1 MKKTAYLV
9 LLTAL
14 LIMPVGTA
22 FADDGTL
29 HDRLIIGQ
37 NFTLPAGETLDGDLV
52 VLAGEATIEKGAL
65 IQGDLVVIGGSLRLD
80 GEALGSAVV
89 IGGSA
94 SLGAASS
101 VGRDLVA
108 LGGSF
113 QRAEG
118 SRIAGDIITNLS
130 ITTERLPR
138 ATAVPSPTLPPDPDF
153 RFDFGPIG
161 TFASVLFQAFA
172 LGIVAMLLSAF
183 LRPQLDRVAQAIQA
197 QPFAAGS
204 LGLLTVFL
212 APFAIVLMAITL
224 ILIPLALAAAFLLVL
239 AWLFGLVAL
248 GHVVG
253 ERLTQ
258 AMNRSWEPVLTA
270 GFGAFVVGI
279 VLGTSNQIP
288 CVGWLASALIGLVGL
303 GAATMTFFGT
313 RAQYGVP
320 ATVDTRAIGS
330 EGEGAS
336 TPVV

>member
-1 MKKTAYLV
+1 MKTTICW
-9 LLTAL
+9 LLLAAL
-14 LIMPVGTA
+14 LILPAGTA
-22 FADDGTL
+22 YADDGTA

-52 VLAGEATIEKGAL
+52 VLAGEATIEEGAL
-65 IQGDLVVIGGSLRLD
+65 IQGNLVVIGGGLRLD

-130 ITTERLPR
+130 ITTEGPPR
-138 ATAVPSPTLPPDPDF
+138 ATAVPSATIPPDPDF
-153 RFDFGPIG
+153 RVDFGPIG
-161 TFASVLFQAFA
+161 TFAGVLFQAFA
-172 LGIVAMLLSAF
+172 LGVVAMLLSAF
-183 LRPQLDRVAQAIQA
+183 LRPQLDRVAQAVEA

-204 LGLLTVFL
+204 LGLLTVIL

-239 AWLFGLVAL
+239 AWLFGVVAL

-253 ERLTQ
+253 ERLTR
-258 AMNRSWEPVLTA
+258 AMNRNWEPVLTA
-270 GFGAFVVGI
+270 GFGAFIVGI

-303 GAATMTFFGT
+303 GAATMTLFGT
-313 RAQYGVP
+313 REHYRGP
-320 ATVDTRAIGS
+320 ATANTGMVGP

-336 TPVV
+336 TPAV

>member
-1 MKKTAYLV
+1 MKKTTYW
-9 LLTAL
+9 LLLAAL
-14 LIMPVGTA
+14 LIMPVRTA
-22 FADDGTL
+22 YADDGTA

-37 NFTLPAGETLDGDLV
+37 NFSLPAGETLDGDLV
-52 VLAGEATIEKGAL
+52 VLAGEATIEEGAI
-65 IQGDLVVIGGSLRLD
+65 IQGDLVVIGGDLRLD
-80 GEALGSAVV
+80 GDALGSAVV

-94 SLGAASS
+94 SLGASSS

-113 QRAEG
+113 QRADG

-138 ATAVPSPTLPPDPDF
+138 ATAVPSPALPPDPDF
-153 RFDFGPIG
+153 RFDLGPVG
-161 TFASVLFQAFA
+161 TFAGVLFQAFA
-172 LGIVAMLLSAF
+172 LGVVAMLLSAF
-183 LRPQLDRVAQAIQA
+183 LRPQLDRVAQAVQA

-239 AWLFGLVAL
+239 AWLFGVVAL

-253 ERLTQ
+253 EKLTQ

-270 GFGAFVVGI
+270 GFGAFIVGI

-303 GAATMTFFGT
+303 GAATMTLFGT
-313 RAQYGVP
+313 REQYRVTESVAGP
-320 ATVDTRAIGS
+320 RIDSDSG
-330 EGEGAS
+330 GPS
-336 TPVV
+336 TPAV

>member
-1 MKKTAYLV
+1 MRKPTYWLLLAALLLMPVRTAY
-9 LLTAL
+9 
-14 LIMPVGTA
+14 
-22 FADDGTL
+22 ADDGTA

-37 NFTLPAGETLDGDLV
+37 NFTLPAGETLDGGLV
-52 VLAGEATIEKGAL
+52 VLAGEATIEEGAL
-65 IQGDLVVIGGSLRLD
+65 VQGDVVVIGGGLRLD
-80 GEALGSAVV
+80 GEAQGSAVV
-89 IGGSA
+89 VGGSA

-113 QRAEG
+113 QRADG

-138 ATAVPSPTLPPDPDF
+138 ATAVPSPALPPKPGF
-153 RFDFGPIG
+153 RFDFGPVGAIAG
-161 TFASVLFQAFA
+161 VLFQAFA
-172 LGIVAMLLSAF
+172 LGVVAMLLSAF
-183 LRPQLDRVAQAIQA
+183 VRPQLDRVAQAVKA

-239 AWLFGLVAL
+239 AWLFGVVAL

-253 ERLTQ
+253 ERLSQ

-279 VLGTSNQIP
+279 VLGTSSQIP

-303 GAATMTFFGT
+303 GAATMTLFGT
-313 RAQYGVP
+313 REQYRVAAP
-320 ATVDTRAIGS
+320 VAARRSGS
-330 EGEGAS
+330 EGGGPLPPAA
-336 TPVV
+336 

>member
-1 MKKTAYLV
+1 MKKTAYW
-9 LLTAL
+9 LLLAAL
-14 LIMPVGTA
+14 LIMPVRA
-22 FADDGTL
+22 AYADDGTA

-52 VLAGEATIEKGAL
+52 VLAGEVTIGEGAL
-65 IQGDLVVIGGSLRLD
+65 IQGDLVVIGGGLRLD
-80 GEALGSAVV
+80 GEARGSAVV

-113 QRAEG
+113 QRADG

-130 ITTERLPR
+130 VTTERPPR
-138 ATAVPSPTLPPDPDF
+138 ATAIPGPALPPNPDLY
-153 RFDFGPIG
+153 FDFGPVG
-161 TFASVLFQAFA
+161 TFAGVLFQALA
-172 LGIVAMLLSAF
+172 LGLVAMLLSTF
-183 LRPQLDRVAQAIQA
+183 LRPQLDRVAQAVQE

-239 AWLFGLVAL
+239 AWLFGVVAL
-248 GHVVG
+248 SHVVG

-258 AMNRSWEPVLTA
+258 AMHRRWEPVLTA
-270 GFGAFVVGI
+270 GFGAFIVG
-279 VLGTSNQIP
+279 VLLGTSNQIP
-288 CVGWLASALIGLVGL
+288 CIGWLASALIGLVGL
-303 GAATMTFFGT
+303 GAATMTLFGT
-313 RAQYGVP
+313 REQYRGGAPVV
-320 ATVDTRAIGS
+320 ARTIDA
-330 EGEGAS
+330 EGGGPS
-336 TPVV
+336 TPAV